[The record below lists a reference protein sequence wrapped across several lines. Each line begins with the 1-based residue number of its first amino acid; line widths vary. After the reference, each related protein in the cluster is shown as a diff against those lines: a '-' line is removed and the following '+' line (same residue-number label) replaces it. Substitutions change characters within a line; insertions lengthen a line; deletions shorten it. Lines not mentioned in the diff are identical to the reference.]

1 MSLQSLPV
9 ELFLVVAGNL
19 GPQDTRSLLLTGRK
33 FAWNLSQG
41 ILNFAVGECGHSMT
55 ALHLAAANGDR
66 EVVKLILSKTSL
78 IDITVP
84 NSDGVLEVLT
94 TPIPDEK
101 LSSTIE
107 CLVRAGGASVVRS
120 SECGQTALHYA
131 ARSGHEVMVK
141 RLLGHGVADSG
152 DTSGEWAIHYAAAS
166 GHEDVVRQLV
176 LKGGHSCEAVLT
188 RLGDTALHRAVQHG
202 RTGVVRVLLEEFHW
216 DVNPAGQYLRTPL
229 HIATASNH
237 QQLVK
242 LLLRHKADTTLKNA
256 DGEVAAEVA
265 YSLEQEPDWI
275 KMVKLI
281 ESADIHIQCPD
292 GETALHRA
300 ARLGSVK
307 MVRCLLNSGAHID
320 AQDKGG
326 RTPLHCA
333 YTAEVAFELL
343 DRGADDSL
351 KACSGLR
358 AIDMLRDS
366 GDARSTSIFEM
377 FVGLGRE

>member
-19 GPQDTRSLLLTGRK
+19 GLQDARSLLLTGRK

-41 ILNFAVGECGHSMT
+41 ILNFAVGELRHSMT

-66 EVVKLILSKTSL
+66 EVVKLVLSKTSL

-94 TPIPDEK
+94 TPISDEK
-101 LSSTIE
+101 LGSTIE
-107 CLVRAGGASVVRS
+107 CLVGAGGASVVRT
-120 SECGQTALHYA
+120 SESGQTALHHA
-131 ARSGHEVMVK
+131 AMSGHEVMVK

-152 DTSGEWAIHYAAAS
+152 DASGEWAIHHAAAK
-166 GHEDVVRQLV
+166 GHMGAVRQLV
-176 LKGGHSCEAVLT
+176 LKGGRSCETVLT
-188 RLGDTALHRAVQHG
+188 CLGDTALHRAARHG
-202 RTGVVRVLLEEFHW
+202 RTGIVRVLLEEFHW
-216 DVNPAGQYLRTPL
+216 DVNLAGQRLETPL

-237 QQLVK
+237 KQLVK

-281 ESADIHIQCPD
+281 ESADIHIRCPD

-307 MVRCLLNSGAHID
+307 MVRSLLNSGAHID

-343 DRGADDSL
+343 NRGADDSL
-351 KACSGLR
+351 KTCSGLR
-358 AIDMLRDS
+358 AIDMLRGS
-366 GDARSTSIFEM
+366 EDARSTSIFEM

>member
-19 GPQDTRSLLLTGRK
+19 GAQDARSLLLTGRK

-41 ILNFAVGECGHSMT
+41 ILNFAVGKCGHSMT
-55 ALHLAAANGDR
+55 ALHLAAINGDR
-66 EVVKLILSKTSL
+66 EVVKLVLSKTGL
-78 IDITVP
+78 IDVTVP
-84 NSDGVLEVLT
+84 NSDGILEVLT

-101 LSSTIE
+101 LGSTIE
-107 CLVRAGGASVVRS
+107 SLVRTGGASVVRS

-141 RLLGHGVADSG
+141 RLLGHGVADSA
-152 DTSGEWAIHYAAAS
+152 DTSGEWAIHCAAAR
-166 GHEDVVRQLV
+166 GHNGVVRQLV
-176 LKGGHSCEAVLT
+176 LKGGHSYEAVLT
-188 RLGDTALHRAVQHG
+188 RSGDTALHLAAQCGHAD
-202 RTGVVRVLLEEFHW
+202 VVRVLLEEFHW
-216 DVNPAGQYLRTPL
+216 DVNLAGQDLKTPL
-229 HIATASNH
+229 HIAAASNH
-237 QQLVK
+237 RQLVK

-256 DGEVAAEVA
+256 NGEVAAEVA

-275 KMVKLI
+275 KMAKLI
-281 ESADIHIQCPD
+281 ESADIHIRCPD

-300 ARLGSVK
+300 ARLGSAK
-307 MVRCLLNSGAHID
+307 MVRSLLNSGANID

-343 DRGADDSL
+343 NRGADDSL
-351 KACSGLR
+351 KTCSGLR
-358 AIDMLRDS
+358 AIDMSRGS
-366 GDARSTSIFEM
+366 EDARSISIFEM